1 MINVGKSTN
10 LDQKWT
16 VTINITQPIFLC
28 WSQAKPE
35 GNSKV
40 EAMDER
46 VIWQGQLSSVILLT
60 FRVNSPDLGGWLR
73 VISTRAFSLE
83 TPWMIIFFKKEKRSL
98 LSSGRASH
106 SFNKCWLS
114 FFLYIQHCPIHN
126 QDRLDSYIQENK
138 INKCCKQ

>member
-1 MINVGKSTN
+1 MIKVGKSTN

-16 VTINITQPIFLC
+16 VTISITQPIFLC

-60 FRVNSPDLGGWLR
+60 FRVNSPDLGGWVR

-83 TPWMIIFFKKEKRSL
+83 TPWMIIFKKREEST
-98 LSSGRASH
+98 
-106 SFNKCWLS
+106 SFIRNGFS
-114 FFLYIQHCPIHN
+114 FFQQMFIEFFPYIQHCPIHN
-126 QDRLDSYIQENK
+126 QDRLDSDT
-138 INKCCKQ
+138 